1 MRCWT
6 DWSRRV
12 QRPIKLLN
20 TSSSKLLCWRKKLVR
35 NSLSYDKLVSQ
46 VVNIKCSSEKMRTW
60 TTSLVLSAF
69 QVCFGFSKTELV
81 KVAPFHCLVVCGYFE
96 AAYSEIKKHEW
107 REDPMAQRDHENAI
121 YDASPLVGEK
131 CTWEGCETMI
141 LHECVTTFL
150 PLWDSLKNIIPSSL
164 IFYTGQY
171 QWMKVLH
178 IPNVFKL
185 LF

>member
-20 TSSSKLLCWRKKLVR
+20 TSSSKLLCWRRKLVR
-35 NSLSYDKLVSQ
+35 NSLSYDKLVSR
-46 VVNIKCSSEKMRTW
+46 VVNMKCSSEKMRTW

-69 QVCFGFSKTELV
+69 QVCFRFSKTELV

-107 REDPMAQRDHENAI
+107 REDPMAQRFWKCNIWYFSFSGVEKHLGRVWD
-121 YDASPLVGEK
+121 YDFAWVCYCFFTTMGFSKEY
-131 CTWEGCETMI
+131 CTFTFDI
-141 LHECVTTFL
+141 LHRSVSVNEGAPYSKCV
-150 PLWDSLKNIIPSSL
+150 
-164 IFYTGQY
+164 
-171 QWMKVLH
+171 
-178 IPNVFKL
+178 
-185 LF
+185 